1 MEYWYM
7 KNFFNNSRRKIRLKE
22 IIIEIWNKVKGVNSL
37 RNMGF

>member
-7 KNFFNNSRRKIRLKE
+7 KYFFNNSRRKIRLKE